1 MAAAT
6 DQSTIVALE
15 SLEYISNPEEHLYI
29 SHHHDVVASV
39 RPRDGP
45 ATHPTQQHTTTKDWW
60 SQSSSANAAGS
71 SPRGWGRFHAP
82 ILLRESIGR
91 GAQRTPGES
100 GRRHPRLRR
109 NTNGNSPSRIGGKG
123 GNGGGSGRAIAA
135 RAGAAAALDEDEI
148 VDNLRAEIAST
159 RSLIQQTKVAMASKT
174 KR

>member
-1 MAAAT
+1 MLLA
-6 DQSTIVALE
+6 
-15 SLEYISNPEEHLYI
+15 P
-29 SHHHDVVASV
+29 V
-39 RPRDGP
+39 R
-45 ATHPTQQHTTTKDWW
+45 
-60 SQSSSANAAGS
+60 AAGDDFTN
-71 SPRGWGRFHAP
+71 PFFYGKALAEVLNERLGNLAADTLAFAGTAEAE
-82 ILLRESIGR
+82 LRKALDDIQEEVMERAQEEIGIQN
-91 GAQRTPGES
+91 G
-100 GRRHPRLRR
+100 